1 MGFTN
6 RVGITYHV
14 SLTAVLCLWLCGRNG
29 AESSFK
35 IFRGEQ
41 DIFTNMKCNPGSE
54 RCNDDQCKNYSAEC
68 VDAKC
73 KFCRCMNGKST
84 FMINQDG
91 GVCKSDEEIVPE
103 SGTNHF
109 ESDTNYSRK
118 CAHVRILL
126 LLVTM
131 MFQQKD
137 NILLCSHAC
146 SQLRLQ

>member
-1 MGFTN
+1 MIRWKGEAN
-6 RVGITYHV
+6 GVYQQSRNYIAYYV
-14 SLTAVLCLWLCGRNG
+14 SLTAVLCLWLCGSNG
-29 AESSFK
+29 AESGFK

-41 DIFTNMKCNPGSE
+41 DIFTNMECYLESE

-109 ESDTNYSRK
+109 ESDIPTIVVNVPMLEY
-118 CAHVRILL
+118 CYYLL
-126 LLVTM
+126 
-131 MFQQKD
+131 Q
-137 NILLCSHAC
+137 
-146 SQLRLQ
+146 

>member
-1 MGFTN
+1 MRFTN
-6 RVGITYHV
+6 RVGIAYYV
-14 SLTAVLCLWLCGRNG
+14 SFTAVLCLWLCGSNG

-41 DIFTNMKCNPGSE
+41 DIFMNMKCYPESE
-54 RCNDDQCKNYSAEC
+54 RCTDDQCNSYGAEC
-68 VDAKC
+68 MDAKC
-73 KFCRCMNGKST
+73 KFCRCMKGRST
-84 FMINQDG
+84 FMINQDS
-91 GVCKSDEEIVPE
+91 GVCKSDKKIVPE

-137 NILLCSHAC
+137 NILLCSHC
-146 SQLRLQ
+146 

>member
-1 MGFTN
+1 
-6 RVGITYHV
+6 
-14 SLTAVLCLWLCGRNG
+14 
-29 AESSFK
+29 
-35 IFRGEQ
+35 
-41 DIFTNMKCNPGSE
+41 
-54 RCNDDQCKNYSAEC
+54 
-68 VDAKC
+68 
-73 KFCRCMNGKST
+73 MNGKST

-103 SGTNHF
+103 SGTNNF

-131 MFQQKD
+131 IFQQKD

-146 SQLRLQ
+146 SELRLEVMNGYFDCLVQAE